1 VNSTKIAAIVSY
13 KTRKFNSLAPTE
25 LCERTCVVI
34 GTLPKPYDNMNKN
47 RQSWYLTAQDVT

>member
-1 VNSTKIAAIVSY
+1 MNSTKIAAIVGY
-13 KTRKFNSLAPTE
+13 KARKFNSLAPID
-25 LCERTCVVI
+25 LGERTRVDI